1 MEDFI
6 QILMKN
12 LEKNQFPNRKVA
24 FDLETLYEKAEDK
37 KLSLNNVLDEL
48 KTRGVDHVKK
58 GDRII
63 FKAVPKASANP
74 FGPGFAETM
83 AGMNPDFL
91 AQAQEMMMTSALWCE
106 LPVASNASTG
116 MSEHLVLVMYCGIV
130 CAQLRRQDPM
140 LKLRTQTRVILAS
153 LSQ

>member
-6 QILMKN
+6 QTLMNN
-12 LEKNQFPNRKVA
+12 LEKNQFPSRKVA

-48 KTRGVDHVKK
+48 KKRGIDHVKK

-63 FKAVPKASANP
+63 FKPMPKPSADP
-74 FGPGFAETM
+74 FGPGFAEAM

-91 AQAQEMMMTSALWCE
+91 AQAQEMMNNMDEDE
-106 LPVASNASTG
+106 LASTRAMVQERLAG
-116 MSEHLVLVMYCGIV
+116 MNDDE
-130 CAQLRRQDPM
+130 R
-140 LKLRTQTRVILAS
+140 KS
-153 LSQ
+153 LFDQIKGMGLG

>member
-6 QILMKN
+6 KVLMKN

-48 KTRGVDHVKK
+48 KKRGVDHVKK

-63 FKAVPKASANP
+63 FKALPKASADP

-91 AQAQEMMMTSALWCE
+91 AQAQEMMNNMDEDE
-106 LPVASNASTG
+106 LASTRA
-116 MSEHLVLVMYCGIV
+116 MVQE
-130 CAQLRRQDPM
+130 R
-140 LKLRTQTRVILAS
+140 LAS
-153 LSQ
+153 MSDDERKSLFDQIKGMGLG

>member
-37 KLSLNNVLDEL
+37 KISLNNVLDEL
-48 KTRGVDHVKK
+48 KKRGVDHVKK

-63 FKAVPKASANP
+63 FKSVPKASADP

-91 AQAQEMMMTSALWCE
+91 AQAQEMMNNMDEDE
-106 LPVASNASTG
+106 LASTRAMVQERLAG
-116 MSEHLVLVMYCGIV
+116 MSDDE
-130 CAQLRRQDPM
+130 RN
-140 LKLRTQTRVILAS
+140 S
-153 LSQ
+153 LFDQIKGMGLG